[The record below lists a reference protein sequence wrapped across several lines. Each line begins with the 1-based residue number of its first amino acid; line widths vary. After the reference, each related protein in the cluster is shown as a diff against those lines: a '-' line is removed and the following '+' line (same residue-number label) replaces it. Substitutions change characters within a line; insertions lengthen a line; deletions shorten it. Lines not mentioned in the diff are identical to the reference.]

1 MKKFLLAGG
10 WTLLILTMS
19 LSSAHADLES
29 FLKKLQKTFSEKADL
44 SQSDII
50 DGLKEALQV
59 GSGNAVQA
67 ASRINGYYL
76 NPELKIPLPKSIRK
90 FEDLLRSAG
99 FGATLDTFERSMN
112 RAAEKAAP
120 EARALFAEAIK
131 AMTFSDAKS
140 ILKGADDAATRYF
153 EDKTSDRLQTLFKP
167 IVQHAMK
174 AVGVTSSYQSISKR
188 INMLPGAG
196 DFVVDLDAYVTQK
209 AVAGLF
215 VRLAQEEAKIR
226 NEPAARVT
234 ELLRKVFGR

>member
-1 MKKFLLAGG
+1 MKKFLLAGA
-10 WTLLILTMS
+10 WMLCILTML
-19 LSSAHADLES
+19 LSPAHADLED
-29 FLKKLQKTFSEKADL
+29 FLKKLQKTFSEQADL
-44 SQSDII
+44 SQRDIV

-76 NPELKIPLPKSIRK
+76 NPELKIPLPKSMRK
-90 FEDLLRSAG
+90 FEDLLRSTG

-120 EARALFAEAIK
+120 EARALFVDAIK

-140 ILKGADDAATRYF
+140 ILRGADDAATRYF

-167 IVQHAMK
+167 IVQHAME
-174 AVGVTSSYQSISKR
+174 AVGVTRSYQSLARK

-196 DFVVDLDAYVTQK
+196 DFVVDLDAYVTRK
-209 AVAGLF
+209 AVDGLF
-215 VRLAQEEAKIR
+215 VRLAQEETKIR
-226 NEPAARVT
+226 NDPAARVT